1 MKITRILRNI
11 YMNTKRHYR
20 RLLLLLAMLF
30 ATTFGMAQTVIVKD
44 SITNEP
50 IQFVSVYFG
59 NDTGGYTDEK
69 GMIAIPNEAAQIR
82 LSQGVSAN
90 YLHEKFIN
98 ERLSIGAGIGYNRH
112 EEYKFSAIPV
122 YLSSHY
128 FFLDKR
134 FSPFVNLRVG
144 GFALFNMKNVG
155 TNEKYSLSKE
165 KQGFSLFMSPSVGVK
180 MHITPS
186 LGIMAS
192 ISDEAYLVKAFDVN
206 KNDYIS
212 RLIHN
217 MGINVGVCFQIK
229 GW

>member
-1 MKITRILRNI
+1 MKLLNH
-11 YMNTKRHYR
+11 NR
-20 RLLLLLAMLF
+20 RYLFLMTMLLA
-30 ATTFGMAQTVIVKD
+30 ATFGMAQTSFDPDEGCQNVIDV
-44 SITNEP
+44 TFA
-50 IQFVSVYFG
+50 QGLG
-59 NDTGGYTDEK
+59 NYGDG
-69 GMIAIPNEAAQIR
+69 
-82 LSQGVSAN
+82 GVSAN

-98 ERLSIGAGIGYNRH
+98 ERFSIGAGIGYNHH
-112 EEYKFSAIPV
+112 EKYKFSAIPV
-122 YLSSHY
+122 YLSTHY
-128 FFLDKR
+128 FFLDRR

-180 MHITPS
+180 VHITPS

-206 KNDYIS
+206 KNDYKS
-212 RLIHN
+212 RLIHS

>member
-11 YMNTKRHYR
+11 YIITKRHYR
-20 RLLLLLAMLF
+20 RFMFMLTMLS
-30 ATTFGMAQTVIVKD
+30 AATFGTAQTSFVPGDGCLNVID
-44 SITNEP
+44 
-50 IQFVSVYFG
+50 VSYAQG
-59 NDTGGYTDEK
+59 IGEYGDE
-69 GMIAIPNEAAQIR
+69 
-82 LSQGVSAN
+82 GVSAN

-112 EEYKFSAIPV
+112 EEYKFSAILV
-122 YLSSHY
+122 YLSTHY
-128 FFLDKR
+128 FFLDRK

-144 GFALFNMKNVG
+144 GFAMFNAKNVG
-155 TNEKYSLSKE
+155 SNEKYSLSKE

-192 ISDEAYLVKAFDVN
+192 ISDEAYLVKAFN
-206 KNDYIS
+206 TSRNDYRS
-212 RLIHN
+212 KLIHSW
-217 MGINVGVCFQIK
+217 GISVGICFQIK

>member
-1 MKITRILRNI
+1 MNKQTIIT
-11 YMNTKRHYR
+11 
-20 RLLLLLAMLF
+20 ALF
-30 ATTFGMAQTVIVKD
+30 ALVAMAGQAQSTF
-44 SITNEP
+44 
-50 IQFVSVYFG
+50 
-59 NDTGGYTDEK
+59 DTGDGCLNVIDVSYAQGIGEYGDE
-69 GMIAIPNEAAQIR
+69 
-82 LSQGVSAN
+82 GVSAN

-206 KNDYIS
+206 KNDYKS